1 MLIIRVGLA
10 SDKAFAAST
19 QQQSI
24 HISGLSQGIG
34 GSRSFAL
41 QHVHRSDEHGI
52 KPITIEITQSREAD
66 ADKLSVRDPMV
77 SSELG
82 YGQEA

>member
-41 QHVHRSDEHGI
+41 PHMHRADEHEI
-52 KPITIEITQSREAD
+52 KAITIGITPSRETD
-66 ADKLSVRDPMV
+66 ADELSVRDPMA
-77 SSELG
+77 SELD
-82 YGQEA
+82 YRQAA